1 MKGLIISV
9 EDNATDSAL
18 MSRIFDKEMPLVE
31 VRFIDDSLE
40 ALSWFKA
47 YDDVSRI
54 PDLILLDIKM
64 PRLNG
69 LDLLKEIRKIEL
81 FKYAPIVMM
90 SSSDQISDK
99 DKAYLNGANSYLEKP
114 KNYAELKERIP
125 IVAKYWL
132 TLNK

>member
-1 MKGLIISV
+1 MKGLIVSV

-114 KNYAELKERIP
+114 KIMP
-125 IVAKYWL
+125 S
-132 TLNK
+132 

>member
-1 MKGLIISV
+1 MKGLVISV
-9 EDNATDSAL
+9 EDNPTDSAL
-18 MSRIFDKEMPLVE
+18 MSRVFQKEMPLVE
-31 VRFIDDSLE
+31 VRFIDDSLD
-40 ALSWFKA
+40 ALAWFRQHNNI
-47 YDDVSRI
+47 SPI
-54 PDLILLDIKM
+54 PNLILLDIKM

-81 FKYAPIVMM
+81 FRYVPIVMM

-99 DKAYLNGANSYLEKP
+99 DMAYFNGANSYLEKP
-114 KNYAELKERIP
+114 KNYAELKEHIP